1 MLFQVPQNPIFAGIS
16 RVRSEEPA
24 DQRSPADGRGQ
35 EVQADLLVQRYLH
48 YFNSSWLA
56 LSGLNKIYY
65 IPLRL
70 I

>member
-35 EVQADLLVQRYLH
+35 EVQADLLVKRYLSRTLAQ
-48 YFNSSWLA
+48 YQCLLVCFISS
-56 LSGLNKIYY
+56 K
-65 IPLRL
+65 
-70 I
+70 